1 MRDPLDCS
9 LEARAEARGC
19 PDPVPEPV
27 PDQTPPGLR
36 PGPDDRQGP
45 FGVAGPAGPQDPPG
59 DLGEPAALREAL
71 LARFE
76 RPEDVAALHRLGAL
90 LFELV
95 NESGQW
101 GPRRA
106 GLPQA
111 SPTRLCLR
119 AASVD
124 LFHVARDLAALAADR
139 FESALDAED
148 HRLAE
153 RAERWAASA
162 TTLAAAIGGALEE
175 GSGSVF

>member
-1 MRDPLDCS
+1 MCDLLDCS
-9 LEARAEARGC
+9 SEPRPGAREC
-19 PDPVPEPV
+19 PDPFPEPV
-27 PDQTPPGLR
+27 PDPTPCTLPWGPGEQPEPIGLADPSGPER
-36 PGPDDRQGP
+36 PPD
-45 FGVAGPAGPQDPPG
+45 

-76 RPEDVAALHRLGAL
+76 RPEDVAALRHLGGL

-101 GPRRA
+101 GPRSA
-106 GLPQA
+106 GVPEA

-124 LFHVARDLAALAADR
+124 LFHVARDLAAIAADR
-139 FESALDAED
+139 FESELDGED

-153 RAERWAASA
+153 RAERWAASV
-162 TTLAAAIGGALEE
+162 TTLAAAIGTTVDD
-175 GSGSVF
+175 GSEQVS

>member
-1 MRDPLDCS
+1 MCDLLDCS
-9 LEARAEARGC
+9 SEPRPAAREC
-19 PDPVPEPV
+19 PDPIREPV
-27 PDQTPPGLR
+27 PDPTPCAFPSGRGEQPAPIGLADPSGPER
-36 PGPDDRQGP
+36 P
-45 FGVAGPAGPQDPPG
+45 PA

-76 RPEDVAALHRLGAL
+76 RPEDVAALRRLGAL

-106 GLPQA
+106 GVPA
-111 SPTRLCLR
+111 VSPTRLCLR

-124 LFHVARDLAALAADR
+124 LFHVARDLAAVAADR
-139 FESALDAED
+139 FESELDGED

-153 RAERWAASA
+153 QAERWAAS
-162 TTLAAAIGGALEE
+162 TTRLAAAIGATVDE
-175 GSGSVF
+175 GSDPVS